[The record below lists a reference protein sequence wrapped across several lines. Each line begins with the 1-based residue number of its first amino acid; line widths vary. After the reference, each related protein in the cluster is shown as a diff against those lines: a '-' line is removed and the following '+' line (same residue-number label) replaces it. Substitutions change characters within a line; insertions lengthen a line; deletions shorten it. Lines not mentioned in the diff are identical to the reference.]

1 MHFFHE
7 KLATQIGIN
16 ESIFLQNIYYLC
28 KNNLLKEKIDI
39 NLNISVTMSRANILE
54 YQEYFSYATIR
65 NITKKL
71 LQLNLIEIDQIHKSV
86 TNSLS
91 YSLTTKGWLIMFFLE
106 KNSERKKIESASAK
120 FEYIPLLK
128 FTEQLLKETKGVLN
142 LTDLLSNSKG
152 DLFKLA
158 DIIIE
163 YRNLIE
169 SNRNIENTAP
179 INLEDSQ
186 IYLSEIEEILSKN
199 LVLKNRIEKTFKSIQ
214 NYMDKIIL
222 PAITKFGGLKVIQ
235 AIKKTISEFFPS
247 SSPVFNFYENVE
259 KISLE

>member
-1 MHFFHE
+1 MNFFHE

-71 LQLNLIEIDQIHKSV
+71 LLLNLIEIDQIHKSV
-86 TNSLS
+86 TN
-91 YSLTTKGWLIMFFLE
+91 SLTTKGWLIMFFLE

-235 AIKKTISEFFPS
+235 AIKKTISEFLPS

>member
-54 YQEYFSYATIR
+54 CQEYFSYATIR

-86 TNSLS
+86 TN
-91 YSLTTKGWLIMFFLE
+91 SLTTKGWLIMFFLE

-142 LTDLLSNSKG
+142 LTD
-152 DLFKLA
+152 
-158 DIIIE
+158 IIIE

-169 SNRNIENTAP
+169 SNRNIENMAP

-186 IYLSEIEEILSKN
+186 IYLSEIEDILSKN

-235 AIKKTISEFFPS
+235 AIKKTISEFLPS

-259 KISLE
+259 KINLE